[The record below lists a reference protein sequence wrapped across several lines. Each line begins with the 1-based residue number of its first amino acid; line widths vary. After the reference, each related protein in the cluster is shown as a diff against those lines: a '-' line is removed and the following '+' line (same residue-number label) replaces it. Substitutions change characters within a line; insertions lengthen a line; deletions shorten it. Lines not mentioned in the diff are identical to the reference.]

1 MLRPII
7 MIGCGGSGQKSVRYV
22 RDAVRRRLIHAG
34 WDKGIPQAWQ
44 FLGIDTVN
52 TQEDGSI
59 PFLPNNDYVCVSLD
73 FNTFQQLDNAILARF
88 GPDINPNAF
97 RDLQGWRPN
106 PTQVHV
112 PLKQGAAQL
121 RAVGR
126 MAGILALQDNVRQ
139 RIQYAFSQCAAGG
152 PELTEISKHLGVNVP
167 PGTPIPDPIV
177 LVIGSMAGGTGA
189 GIMLDVVDLVRRSHA
204 GGAFPIL
211 VAFTPDIFGSVHTDA
226 MTANSAAFMSELL
239 SACWDSE
246 HSDSTLIPS
255 QVPVDT
261 RGPHSTFLIG
271 RTNVD
276 GLDLEDSKN
285 VYRAV
290 GEALAAVTTS
300 SEVQTNFDNFIKTNW
315 VTYSTR
321 NAGGYGFASA
331 ELPGVVSSFGSATV
345 SIGRDRFRDYLQK
358 LLHRSIVEHLSDGF
372 EAVAVS
378 VLGQNV
384 AESMAGAAKIAE
396 LARRN
401 VDRFLLEC
409 ALQEGAG
416 TSQQVTQRFV
426 SNDILKTKV
435 GETAQKIRQSFPSTQ
450 QMNGGTWQQVILAK
464 AQEIRAMT
472 AHNIDSELTHEIRV
486 WGSEVLRNVL
496 RTTTEQSAALSMPV
510 VLQMLEMSRSKV
522 LEAAQQV
529 REEAKQNRELAVQRE
544 ARARGHLGPKS
555 SGNLALTAAP
565 VGETITDMAQVIV
578 LEWSAQVREKLAVSL
593 EAVAHSMLS
602 SVEAGLQQ
610 SLSRINSL
618 VTSQDGKPPV
628 IAGWPRNNNVVPT
641 SFAPSPVEFY
651 LEPYETW
658 PAQAGELL
666 SKSLGDKKEGLPL
679 DPVEAAR
686 TLIIRGGFSSDDSN
700 RTSPPFV
707 WADGHGAEPEW
718 EAGHPVSIKVFD
730 EMEVLSERIDQW
742 LNRPATDLNHILSEG
757 LGDYLETV
765 HPKTKAPIPNH
776 QERLSRFRQMLQL
789 ALMQSRPLIEIDA
802 GMNATVHPQALNYD
816 LNIQGFP
823 FGVGHPA
830 RKETEEIIQGFLST
844 AESVDWAFTSSETE
858 SVLLTNFLKYPVN
871 PSVVTSFTQP
881 LNSSLNRFLPQ
892 PELLRSSFWLW
903 RRARILENFVP
914 LPDRLRLAAIR
925 GFAVARATGLITA
938 HTNEQN
944 KISTDKGV
952 FLFPKSLLTEYNKDN
967 TLAALLE
974 AMILTFAEA
983 PTTGRAAFDAYKAL
997 IELGT
1002 GGGGVSGFAVEGLFK
1017 NILDEG
1023 NYGNAVIVDQERAN
1037 AIAGVTLDERIEKV
1051 TTYLS
1056 ANMQR
1061 FDSLEVEVLNPRA
1074 WRNAVGSVEPVN
1086 TMTKEILKDLRHA
1099 YTEVF
1104 EAVKLTQS
1112 GGSVT

>member
-1 MLRPII
+1 
-7 MIGCGGSGQKSVRYV
+7 
-22 RDAVRRRLIHAG
+22 
-34 WDKGIPQAWQ
+34 
-44 FLGIDTVN
+44 
-52 TQEDGSI
+52 
-59 PFLPNNDYVCVSLD
+59 VSLD

-106 PTQVHV
+106 PTQVYT
-112 PLKQGAAQL
+112 PLLGPSPFNW
-121 RAVGR
+121 RAVSR
-126 MAGILALQDNVRQ
+126 MAGILVMQDNVRQ

-152 PELTEISKHLGVNVP
+152 PELTEISKHFGVNVT

-189 GIMLDVVDLVRRSHA
+189 GIMLDVVDLVRRSHV

-246 HSDSTLIPS
+246 HSDSALVPS
-255 QVPVDT
+255 QVPIDT

-300 SEVQTNFDNFIKTNW
+300 PSMQLIFPNYLITDWTHRAA
-315 VTYSTR
+315 S
-321 NAGGYGFASA
+321 NAGGYGFSAA
-331 ELPGVVSSFGSATV
+331 ELPGVVSSFGSATLSV
-345 SIGRDRFRDYLQK
+345 GRERFRDYLHK
-358 LLHRSIVEHLSDGF
+358 LLHRSILEHLSNGF
-372 EAVAVS
+372 ESVAVS
-378 VLGQNV
+378 VLGHNV
-384 AESMAGAAKIAE
+384 AESMAGVAKIAE
-396 LARRN
+396 LAQRN
-401 VDRFLLEC
+401 VDSFLMECGLQVDPRSSHLVTERFIC
-409 ALQEGAG
+409 
-416 TSQQVTQRFV
+416 
-426 SNDILKTKV
+426 NDII
-435 GETAQKIRQSFPSTQ
+435 ETRAEEIAGLIRSSLLAAQ
-450 QMNGGTWQQVILAK
+450 QMNDTTYLYLGGFTSQSQIGVETILQK
-464 AQEIRAMT
+464 L
-472 AHNIDSELTHEIRV
+472 DSELNA
-486 WGSEVLRNVL
+486 WQSETLPKVLRS
-496 RTTTEQSAALSMPV
+496 TTEYCALLSIPV
-510 VLQMLEMSRSKV
+510 AIQIIEMSRV
-522 LEAAQQV
+522 ILLESAQYI
-529 REEAKQNRELAVQRE
+529 RDEAKQNSEASSQYEAKAMDILREKTSDVNDLSNGEILNTLDGIAQ
-544 ARARGHLGPKS
+544 
-555 SGNLALTAAP
+555 AL
-565 VGETITDMAQVIV
+565 V
-578 LEWSAQVREKLAVSL
+578 LKWSAQVREKLAVSL

-628 IAGWPRNNNVVPT
+628 IASWPRNNNVVPT
-641 SFAPSPVEFY
+641 SFAPSTVEFY

-666 SKSLGDKKEGLPL
+666 SKSLGDNREGLPL

-686 TLIIRGGFSSDDSN
+686 TLIIRGGFSSDGSN
-700 RTSPPFV
+700 KSAPPFV
-707 WADGHGAEPEW
+707 WADGHSAEPEW

-730 EMEVLSERIDQW
+730 ELEVLGERIDQW

-765 HPKTKAPIPNH
+765 HPRTRAPIPNH
-776 QERLSRFRQMLQL
+776 QERVSRFRQMLQL

-802 GMNATVHPQALNYD
+802 GMNATVHPQPLIYD

-858 SVLLTNFLKYPVN
+858 SVLLTSFLKYPVN

-881 LNSSLNRFLPQ
+881 LNVSLNRFMPQ
-892 PELLRSSFWLW
+892 PELLRSSFWQW

-944 KISTDKGV
+944 RISTERGV
-952 FLFPKSLLTEYNKDN
+952 FLFPKNLLTEYDRNN

-983 PTTGRAAFDAYKAL
+983 PTKGKAAFDAYKAL

-1023 NYGNAVIVDQERAN
+1023 NYGNAVIVDQDRAN
-1037 AIAGVTLDERIEKV
+1037 AVFGDSLVDRALKVEEYLIANL
-1051 TTYLS
+1051 
-1056 ANMQR
+1056 QR
-1061 FDSLEVEVLNPRA
+1061 FEYLDAEPLNSRS
-1074 WRNAVGSVEPVN
+1074 WRNMMGSVEPVD
-1086 TMTKEILKDLRHA
+1086 TMTKELLSDFRQA
-1099 YTEVF
+1099 YAEVLD
-1104 EAVKLTQS
+1104 AVRKTQLPLHL
-1112 GGSVT
+1112 